1 MASIGRD
8 GSHLSLPGLKADERS
23 ETAESIYKSERPSSI
38 PLASGRVGNATSTFT
53 RSMPPP
59 LPNQQPKPGVTH
71 VHHRFLSPAEWARVA
86 HGIGA
91 IREGET
97 HSVVHPNCW
106 YWPTKGLPD
115 GLYRDVIAQRFK
127 YFATYHLLST
137 LRWILMILQ
146 IVLGAV
152 LTALGSL
159 DMSNGTSITV
169 LAAINTVDAGL
180 LALMHNSGLPDRYRL
195 NRVEFVKVEDFLKE
209 LLDTGIVESG
219 QTVDDIL
226 SDCFSRFQSAKATVL
241 ANMPDSYTIHPSHTP
256 SKGSNQV
263 LCPDPAVHFMPGHP

>member
-8 GSHLSLPGLKADERS
+8 GSHLSLPGLKADQLS

-38 PLASGRVGNATSTFT
+38 PLPSGRGGNSLPTFT
-53 RSMPPP
+53 KSMPPP
-59 LPNQQPKPGVTH
+59 LPSQPLKSSPTH

-97 HSVVHPNCW
+97 HTVVHPSCW

-115 GLYRDVIAQRFK
+115 GLYRDVIEQRFK
-127 YFATYHLLST
+127 FFVTYHLVST
-137 LRWILMILQ
+137 LRWALMILQ

-159 DMSNGTSITV
+159 DMTNGTSITI

-195 NRVEFVKVEDFLKE
+195 DRVEFVKVEDFLKE

-226 SDCFSRFQSAKATVL
+226 SDCFSRYQTAKSTVL
-241 ANMPDSYTIHPSHTP
+241 ANMPDSYTIHPGPTQ
-256 SKGSNQV
+256 SKGSNQM
-263 LCPDPAVHFMPGHP
+263 LCPEPAAHFTSGHL